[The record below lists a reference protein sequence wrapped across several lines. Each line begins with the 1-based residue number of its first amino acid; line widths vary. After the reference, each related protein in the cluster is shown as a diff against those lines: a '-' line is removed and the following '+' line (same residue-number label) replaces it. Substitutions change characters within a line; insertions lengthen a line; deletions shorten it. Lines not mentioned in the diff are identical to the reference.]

1 MKQQWSKAL
10 WGIGLLLGML
20 TGCASNQIALSS
32 VTPTIQPTARIY
44 PTAWTT
50 ATPFISQ
57 PLPTL
62 TVTPIPSD
70 WPLPPT
76 NPVSVTA
83 YVDLLTNFINAQPT
97 NYDHLG
103 EVLALWT
110 TSTNRMIIQQPE
122 GEYYRKFDFNRD
134 GQAEI
139 LITLPANHPAL
150 LILLT
155 PDINGVYQP
164 TWKLVSD
171 SINDYR
177 IWLVRDLTADGH
189 AEIVMGASACGAH
202 TCFQTIN
209 MLQWQPTTLNSILE
223 LSAANPTVLWSDLT
237 ADGSIELIVN
247 RGNIG
252 SDGAGMQRKQT
263 EIYQWDGS
271 RYILNSITPDPVVSQ
286 HPYWQLLDGFAALAD
301 DKLES
306 AHQLFSS
313 ASNAQ
318 PPFPAIGIEGS
329 NLQLTIA
336 IARFQAIY
344 TALLAG
350 DNPSAQILYDQ
361 AQQNDGDYRKWTAA
375 FMSTYQQT
383 NDLAA
388 ACLAAQA
395 SATEGQYL
403 IGFSYQHRA
412 LPIRSLLCGQLP

>member
-1 MKQQWSKAL
+1 MKQQWSKKL
-10 WGIGLLLGML
+10 WGIGLLFGML
-20 TGCASNQIALSS
+20 TGCTSNQISLPS
-32 VTPTIQPTARIY
+32 VTPTIQPTVRIY

-50 ATPFISQ
+50 ATPLISQ
-57 PLPTL
+57 PLPTV
-62 TVTPIPSD
+62 TATPIPSD

-76 NPVSVTA
+76 NPVSVTT
-83 YVDLLTNFINAQPT
+83 YVDLLTDFINAQPT

-110 TSTNRMIIQQPE
+110 TSNDQTSIQQPE

-139 LITLPANHPAL
+139 LITLPANHPSM
-150 LILLT
+150 LIVLI
-155 PDINGVYQP
+155 PDGNGVYQS
-164 TWKLVSD
+164 TWQLVSD

-177 IWLVRDLTADGH
+177 IWLVRDLTADGN
-189 AEIVMGASACGAH
+189 AEIVMSASACGAH
-202 TCFQTIN
+202 TCAQTIN
-209 MLQWQPTTLNSILE
+209 LLQWQTTTLNSILE
-223 LSAANPTVLWSDLT
+223 LNVANPTMLWSDLT
-237 ADGSIELIVN
+237 TDGTIELIVN
-247 RGNIG
+247 RGTIG

-271 RYILNSITPDPVVSQ
+271 RYTLNAITPDPVVSQ
-286 HPYWQLLDGFAALAD
+286 HPYWQLLDGFTALAD
-301 DKLES
+301 DQLDL
-306 AHQLFSS
+306 ARQLFSS
-313 ASNAQ
+313 ASNSQ
-318 PPFPAIGIEGS
+318 PPFPAIGIEG
-329 NLQLTIA
+329 NDLQLTIA

-350 DNPSAQILYDQ
+350 DAPTAQTLYEQ

-375 FMSTYQQT
+375 FMPIYQQT

-388 ACLAAQA
+388 ACLAAQE
-395 SATEGQYL
+395 SVTEDQYL